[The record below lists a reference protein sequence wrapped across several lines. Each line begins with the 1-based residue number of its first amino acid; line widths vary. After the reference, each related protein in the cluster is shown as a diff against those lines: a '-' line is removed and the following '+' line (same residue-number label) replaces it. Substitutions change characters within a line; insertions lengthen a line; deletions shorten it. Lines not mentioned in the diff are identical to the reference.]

1 MKRIN
6 LIDRML
12 WQNPT
17 GSISDWIQKDK
28 HLFGILQLISQFFIS
43 QCSKQMIPGLLRLAN
58 FLWRSQSPISVRC
71 LAGFIAHCRLISD
84 FFAGNRE
91 TLSVSPYRGGIGTL
105 STDFL
110 LYYEWWSS
118 IVFPLSLYKREAS
131 LLSSSPRRPIFFRVF
146 TPKEVSIIPYV
157 SVLLLTSLSASL
169 NCLFS

>member
-1 MKRIN
+1 
-6 LIDRML
+6 
-12 WQNPT
+12 
-17 GSISDWIQKDK
+17 
-28 HLFGILQLISQFFIS
+28 
-43 QCSKQMIPGLLRLAN
+43 MIPGLLRLAN

-84 FFAGNRE
+84 FFAGNLE

-110 LYYEWWSS
+110 LFSESWWSS
-118 IVFPLSLYKREAS
+118 IVFPLWLYKREAS
-131 LLSSSPRRPIFFRVF
+131 LLSISPRRPIFFRVF

-169 NCLFS
+169 NCLFLKIQ